1 MRCADIE
8 HDLGCFV
15 DGELAAPE
23 QREVES
29 HLHDCKA
36 CRELVAEQ
44 RRLKQALRRES
55 QVQPSVVLAKRL
67 SHCLDR
73 EDGRRRWQRLRPVA
87 ATVVS
92 VFLPVAAALAL
103 VLGYV
108 QTVEPLITDSLVK
121 HQRNLPLE
129 VTGGREQVQSWFD
142 GKVPFAVPAL
152 RLEPLASLRGGRLCN
167 LGNRDAAML
176 QYEQEGRKI
185 SVFVFDAQGLHLRSQ
200 NRRMIGNREVFIDRA
215 SGYQVAVFRDRE
227 LGYAIAGNVA
237 EPEFVRL
244 VSAAVG
250 QSP

>member
-1 MRCADIE
+1 MRCAEIE
-8 HDLGCFV
+8 HELGCLI
-15 DGELAAPE
+15 DDELAAPE
-23 QREVES
+23 RREVEN
-29 HLHDCKA
+29 HLAVCQG
-36 CRELVAEQ
+36 CRELVSEQ
-44 RRLKQALRRES
+44 RQLKQQLR
-55 QVQPSVVLAKRL
+55 QNLAKPATDVLTERL
-67 SHCLDR
+67 SRSLDR
-73 EDGRRRWQRLRPVA
+73 EDSRRRWARLRPLA
-87 ATVVS
+87 ATLVS
-92 VFLPVAAALAL
+92 VVLPIGAALAL

-121 HQRNLPLE
+121 
-129 VTGGREQVQSWFD
+129 QVQSWFD

-176 QYEQEGRKI
+176 QYEQGGRKI
-185 SVFVFDAQGLHLRSQ
+185 SVFVFDAQGLHLRAQ

-227 LGYAIAGNVA
+227 LGYAIAGNVG

-250 QSP
+250 QPP

>member
-1 MRCADIE
+1 MRCSDLE
-8 HDLGCFV
+8 HDLSCFV

-23 QREVES
+23 QREIEN
-29 HLHDCKA
+29 HL
-36 CRELVAEQ
+36 RECGPCHALVAEQ
-44 RRLKQALRRES
+44 RRLKLALR
-55 QVQPSVVLAKRL
+55 QQAPMQPSPVLAERL
-67 SHCLDR
+67 SRSLDK
-73 EDGRRRWQRLRPVA
+73 EDGRRRWQRLRPIA

-92 VFLPVAAALAL
+92 VVFPVAAALAL

-176 QYEQEGRKI
+176 QYEQQGRKI
-185 SVFVFDAQGLHLRSQ
+185 SVFVFDAQGLQLRSQ

>member
-1 MRCADIE
+1 MRCAEIE
-8 HDLGCFV
+8 HELGCLI
-15 DGELAAPE
+15 DDELAAPE
-23 QREVES
+23 RREVEN
-29 HLHDCKA
+29 HLAVCQG
-36 CRELVAEQ
+36 CRELVSEQ
-44 RRLKQALRRES
+44 RQLKQQLR
-55 QVQPSVVLAKRL
+55 QNLAKPATDVLTERL
-67 SHCLDR
+67 SRSLDR
-73 EDGRRRWQRLRPVA
+73 EDSRRRWARLRPLA
-87 ATVVS
+87 ATLVS
-92 VFLPVAAALAL
+92 VVLPIGAALAL

-108 QTVEPLITDSLVK
+108 QTVEPLINDSLVK

-152 RLEPLASLRGGRLCN
+152 HLEPLASLRGGRLCN

-176 QYEQEGRKI
+176 QYEQGGRKI
-185 SVFVFDAQGLHLRSQ
+185 SVFVFDAQGLHLRAQ

-227 LGYAIAGNVA
+227 LGYAIAGNVG

-250 QSP
+250 QPP